1 MNTVK
6 KTKWQDISMLTIE
19 EVCEVVKVS
28 KPTIYRKVK
37 NGTFPAPTKIPTTAV
52 RGPKMVNRWHL
63 SEIREYCAEPDA
75 PETTETIEAPEPWYV
90 VHRHALTAVVGGGLA
105 AAAYALFG

>member
-1 MNTVK
+1 
-6 KTKWQDISMLTIE
+6 MLTIE

-37 NGTFPAPTKIPTTAV
+37 NGTFPAPTKIPTPAV

-63 SEIREYCAEPDA
+63 SEIREYCADPDA